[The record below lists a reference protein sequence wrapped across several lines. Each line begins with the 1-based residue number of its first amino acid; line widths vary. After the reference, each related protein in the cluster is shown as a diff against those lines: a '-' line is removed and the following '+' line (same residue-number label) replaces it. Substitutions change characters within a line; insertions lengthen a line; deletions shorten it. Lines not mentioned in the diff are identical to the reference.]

1 MISPVVNIVG
11 ELNEWDK
18 ALGGCRQIVRLDSPE
33 TPYPDGYNCLT
44 KISIHMEDYEAA
56 ARYQNK
62 TEEVAW
68 DGMFGF
74 LSNGVLILNNTGEC
88 EESHA
93 VAQKWL
99 DVRPYS
105 LSAQIMLGMG
115 FMCSEDYEEAIHIRE
130 KVVDKWST
138 SVNDVLLLAIPMQP
152 MECMLKPPSHWRT
165 MNT

>member
-1 MISPVVNIVG
+1 
-11 ELNEWDK
+11 
-18 ALGGCRQIVRLDSPE
+18 
-33 TPYPDGYNCLT
+33 
-44 KISIHMEDYEAA
+44 
-56 ARYQNK
+56 
-62 TEEVAW
+62 
-68 DGMFGF
+68 MFGF
-74 LSNGVLILNNTGEC
+74 LSNGVLILNNAGEC
-88 EESHA
+88 EESRA
-93 VAQKWL
+93 VAQKCL